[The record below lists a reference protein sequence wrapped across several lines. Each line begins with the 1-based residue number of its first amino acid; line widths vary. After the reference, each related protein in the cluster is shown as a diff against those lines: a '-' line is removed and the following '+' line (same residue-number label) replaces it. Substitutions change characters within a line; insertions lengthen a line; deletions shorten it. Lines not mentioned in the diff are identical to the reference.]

1 MLASLCYPV
10 LKLWDVAIRYG
21 LMNVQQKGHRRSDG
35 LHFWLSRDYFAGLV
49 LLQVSA
55 TFFTDCTVN
64 GVAAA
69 APAAFDEDAWSDD

>member
-1 MLASLCYPV
+1 MAFIS
-10 LKLWDVAIRYG
+10 G
-21 LMNVQQKGHRRSDG
+21 
-35 LHFWLSRDYFAGLV
+35 SREIYFAGLV